1 MKKFIKKKQKN
12 KTNLRVKLIINN
24 NLLGNLLI
32 IIK

>member
-24 NLLGNLLI
+24 NLQGNLLI

>member
-12 KTNLRVKLIINN
+12 KTSLRVKLIINN
-24 NLLGNLLI
+24 NLQGNLLI